1 MTRRG
6 RTRRSALRVALA
18 AAVALSS
25 PLLLSSTSGSASA
38 APTPNAVVTWDALAQ
53 ESIWD
58 VARQAPNAQ
67 GRSFAIVHGAIYDAV
82 NAIAGKPYQPYLGAP
97 AATGTESVDA
107 AVATAAFRTLEWLF
121 PAQQAAIQ
129 AKYDSFMAGIPDG
142 TPKTAGAAIGQ
153 RTAAAMIVARTNDGA
168 FGTRTWRASTAP
180 GQWRPTPPT
189 FASDGAWTMDV
200 KPFLIPR
207 NSSFTTAGPPA
218 LTSSQYAREFNEVK
232 AIGAVNSTTR
242 TADQT
247 DAARWW
253 HDRRL
258 TEWEIKRQL
267 AVNNGLTNLQAA
279 RMFAMVDMTET
290 DSLIACYYEKYKWNF
305 WRPVTAIQEAA
316 SDGNPATVADPSW
329 MPLLVTPPFPDYTS
343 GHTCYTAASMAML
356 SHFYGTDRK
365 SFSATSADTGTTRY
379 FTSFSG
385 ALKEVNEA
393 RIWGGIHYRSA
404 DAQGAV
410 IGAKTAAYVIPRY
423 FRPTR

>member
-1 MTRRG
+1 
-6 RTRRSALRVALA
+6 VALA
-18 AAVALSS
+18 AAVALAS
-25 PLLLSSTSGSASA
+25 PLLISGAGTPAAAAS
-38 APTPNAVVTWDALAQ
+38 TPNAVVTWDALAQ

-97 AATGTESVDA
+97 PATGTESVDA

-129 AKYDSFMAGIPDG
+129 AKYDSFMAGVPDG

-153 RTAAAMIVARTNDGA
+153 KTAAAMIAARTGDGA
-168 FGTRTWRASTAP
+168 FGTRTWKVGTAP
-180 GQWRPTPPT
+180 GQWRPTPPG

-207 NSSFTTAGPPA
+207 NSSFTTSGPPA
-218 LTSSQYAREFNEVK
+218 LSSSQYAREFNEVK
-232 AIGAVNSTTR
+232 AIGAANSSTR

-253 HDRRL
+253 HDRKL

-267 AVNNGLTNLQAA
+267 AVANRLTNLQAA

-290 DSLIACYYEKYKWNF
+290 DSLIACYYEKYKWSF

-316 SDGNPATVADPSW
+316 TDGNPATVADPTW
-329 MPLLVTPPFPDYTS
+329 TPLLVTPPFPDYTS

-356 SHFYGTDRK
+356 RYFYGTDRM
-365 SFSATSADTGTTRY
+365 SFSATSADTGTTRS

-404 DAQGAV
+404 DEQGAV